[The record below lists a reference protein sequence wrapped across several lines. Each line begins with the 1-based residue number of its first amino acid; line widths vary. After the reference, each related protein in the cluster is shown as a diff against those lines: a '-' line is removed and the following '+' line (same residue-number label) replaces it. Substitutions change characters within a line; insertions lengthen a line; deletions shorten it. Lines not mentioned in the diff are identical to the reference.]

1 MYDKKVVCNGEI
13 DQNASLMLLK
23 GRTARSTG
31 SLNGMLFSLSRD
43 FRASSKPG
51 SIRTKEMEI

>member
-1 MYDKKVVCNGEI
+1 MYNIKVVYNGGV

>member
-1 MYDKKVVCNGEI
+1 MYDIKVVCNGEI

-51 SIRTKEMEI
+51 SKRTKEMEI